1 MVTRPLRAVGALSIG
16 LLGLLG
22 LVACGAQAPRQP
34 SPPAASAPA
43 PPGMSTPS
51 VSASTAPGGGAA
63 ESAVGSFASDN
74 PGSVNVYWMSA
85 PQGLVL
91 VDGLRTLS
99 DARRALD
106 RVRANGRPV
115 TAIVVTHPHPDH
127 VGGLGEFHQ
136 AYPTAPIYANAATT
150 EFIRTDPLGFYALTH
165 QQLGD
170 DHPAHPVVPDHPV
183 PPNAPLE
190 VAGLRLETAEFGAG
204 EAVSAIAYYRPD
216 TGALFAGDL
225 VGNHVTPA
233 LLEGHTC
240 GWLAS
245 LDQLRARFP
254 EAKVAYPGHGAPG
267 PPAALIDAQRE
278 YLRTFRALV
287 RPAVADG
294 SPGGREVTLTE
305 QQSIAADLDRR
316 YPDYPRVAS
325 LPNLQELNI
334 RAVAGELLTEAA
346 NPAAAPAAC
355 RP

>member
-1 MVTRPLRAVGALSIG
+1 MVTRPLGAVGALSIG
-16 LLGLLG
+16 LVALLG
-22 LVACGAQAPRQP
+22 SACGAETPRQS
-34 SPPAASAPA
+34 SPPAASTPPA
-43 PPGMSTPS
+43 MSSPS
-51 VSASTAPGGGAA
+51 VSAGTSPD
-63 ESAVGSFASDN
+63 SSVGSFASDN

-106 RVRANGRPV
+106 RVRATGRPV

-127 VGGLGEFHQ
+127 VGGLTEFHR
-136 AYPTAPIYANAATT
+136 AYPAAPIYANAATT
-150 EFIRTDPLGFYALTH
+150 EFIRTDRLGFFALTH

-183 PPNAPLE
+183 PPNAPLD

-204 EAVSAIAYYRPD
+204 EAVSAVAYYRPD

-240 GWLAS
+240 GWLGS

-294 SPGGREVTLTE
+294 SPGGHEVTPAE

-334 RAVAGELLTEAA
+334 QAVAGELLSEAA
-346 NPAAAPAAC
+346 NPAAVPAAC